1 MSSAITESKAVL
13 KWRVV
18 DIAVAS
24 VIGVASAL
32 IYWVV
37 AIATAAPW
45 SALEAIIPG
54 LAGVFNGL
62 WLFAGPL
69 AAIIVR
75 KPGAAVY
82 AEVVAG
88 VLEALMGNMWGGVET
103 FLIALVQGLFAEI
116 AFLVFAYRKWNLPVT
131 ILSGALSG
139 VACWG
144 YSFLTNL
151 QAIDVFQTYGVVYV
165 LTTVIS
171 GIVFAGVLMWYLYI
185 ALAKTMARAATPAP
199 SASYEPPPM
208 RPRTFKGNRGRTAE
222 HRHRATGNRSRVGES

>member
-1 MSSAITESKAVL
+1 MSTANTVAKPNL

-32 IYWVV
+32 IYWGV
-37 AIATAAPW
+37 AIVTYGPW
-45 SALEAIIPG
+45 EAMDILVPG
-54 LAGVFNGL
+54 LPGLFNGL

-75 KPGAAVY
+75 KPGAAIY

-88 VLEALMGNMWGGVET
+88 VLEALMGNMWGGAET
-103 FLIALVQGLFAEI
+103 FLIALVQGVLAEI

-139 VACWG
+139 LGCWA
-144 YSFLTNL
+144 YSFFTHL
-151 QAIDVFQTYGVVYV
+151 QAIDLGGSYGVMYLV
-165 LTTVIS
+165 TTVIS
-171 GIVFAGVLMWYLYI
+171 GVVFAGVLMWFLYVAI
-185 ALAKTMARAATPAP
+185 AKTGALDKF
-199 SASYEPPPM
+199 AS
-208 RPRTFKGNRGRTAE
+208 GREVRNA
-222 HRHRATGNRSRVGES
+222 

>member
-1 MSSAITESKAVL
+1 MSSAVTESKAML

-32 IYWVV
+32 IYWLWYLITV
-37 AIATAAPW
+37 APW
-45 SALEAIIPG
+45 SVLEAVIPG
-54 LAGVFNGL
+54 LAGILNGM

-88 VLEALMGNMWGGVET
+88 VLEALMGNMWGGVDT
-103 FLIALVQGLFAEI
+103 FLIALIQGLFAEI
-116 AFLVFAYRKWNLPVT
+116 AFLIVAYRKWNLPVT

-139 VACWG
+139 VGCWG
-144 YSFLTNL
+144 YSFFTHL
-151 QAIDVFQTYGVVYV
+151 QAIDLAGSYGVVYLV
-165 LTTVIS
+165 ATVIS

-185 ALAKTMARAATPAP
+185 AIAKTGALDKF
-199 SASYEPPPM
+199 ASGREV
-208 RPRTFKGNRGRTAE
+208 RGR
-222 HRHRATGNRSRVGES
+222 

>member
-1 MSSAITESKAVL
+1 MSSAVVESKPVL

-37 AIATAAPW
+37 AIATTAPW
-45 SALEAIIPG
+45 SILEAIVPG

-69 AAIIVR
+69 AAVIVR

-116 AFLVFAYRKWNLPVT
+116 AFLIFAYRKWNLPVM

-144 YSFLTNL
+144 YSFFTNL
-151 QAIDVFQTYGVVYV
+151 QAVDVFQTYGVVYIIA
-165 LTTVIS
+165 TVVS

-185 ALAKTMARAATPAP
+185 AVAKTGALDKF
-199 SASYEPPPM
+199 ASGREV
-208 RPRTFKGNRGRTAE
+208 RG
-222 HRHRATGNRSRVGES
+222 H

>member
-1 MSSAITESKAVL
+1 MSSAVVESKPVL

-37 AIATAAPW
+37 AIATTAPW
-45 SALEAIIPG
+45 SILEAIVPG

-69 AAIIVR
+69 AAVIVR

-103 FLIALVQGLFAEI
+103 FLIALVQGVFAEI
-116 AFLVFAYRKWNLPVT
+116 AFLIFAYRKWNLPVM

-144 YSFLTNL
+144 YSFFTNL
-151 QAIDVFQTYGVVYV
+151 QAVDVFQTYGVVYIIA
-165 LTTVIS
+165 TVVS

-185 ALAKTMARAATPAP
+185 AVAKTGALDKF
-199 SASYEPPPM
+199 ASGREV
-208 RPRTFKGNRGRTAE
+208 RG
-222 HRHRATGNRSRVGES
+222 H